1 MRPPVAAGPILRQC
15 SDDSRPGST
24 GAGAGAA
31 ETVTSARVM
40 DPEKRATRIRRLSY
54 DPRIMPRTILAA
66 ALALTIA
73 DAARGADANCDRL
86 RSLKI
91 PNATITAA
99 DSVAAGAFAPP
110 TAARGGAPP
119 EAGRAFADLP
129 AFCRVA
135 TTLTPSSDSD
145 IKVEVWLPA
154 TGWNRKFL
162 AVGNGGWS
170 GAIVYPALASS
181 LRRGYATASTDTGHA
196 GGSGSF
202 ALGHPEKLTDFAY
215 RAVHEMTVEAKAIVE
230 AYYGAAPRVSYWAG
244 CSSGGKQGLK
254 EAQKYPNDYDG
265 IVAGAPANF
274 WTHLV
279 TQSLWVAQATLKDP
293 ASLIPREKF
302 EAINKA
308 ALAACDADDGVK
320 DGLIENPARCTFDP
334 GSIQCPAAD
343 GPGCLTAPQVE
354 AARKI
359 YAPAKNPRTGAVIFP
374 GLARG
379 SELGWPALAGGPR
392 PMSIAEDHY
401 QYVVFKNAE
410 RDFRSL
416 DFDKDVAL
424 ADALDAG
431 AINATD
437 PDLSAF
443 AAHGGKLILYHGWN
457 DQLIAPQNTIDY
469 YTSVRNKIGAAQ
481 TDTFVR
487 LFMAPGM
494 MHCAGGPGP
503 NTFDSQTAIE
513 QWVERGVAP
522 AQLVASHSS
531 NGAVDRTRPLC
542 AYRNVAV
549 YKGQGDVND

>member
-1 MRPPVAAGPILRQC
+1 MRGVMIRTLLATTGIL
-15 SDDSRPGST
+15 
-24 GAGAGAA
+24 
-31 ETVTSARVM
+31 
-40 DPEKRATRIRRLSY
+40 
-54 DPRIMPRTILAA
+54 LAA
-66 ALALTIA
+66 VHATA
-73 DAARGADANCDRL
+73 ADANCERI
-86 RSLKI
+86 RSLKL
-91 PNATITAA
+91 PNATITTA
-99 DSVAAGAFAPP
+99 DAVAAGAFAPP
-110 TAARGGAPP
+110 AAPAGGRGAPGGD
-119 EAGRAFADLP
+119 GRAYAELP

-135 TTLTPSSDSD
+135 ATLTPSSDSD
-145 IKVEVWLPA
+145 IRIEVWLPA
-154 TGWNRKFL
+154 ADWNRKFL

-170 GAIVYPALASS
+170 GNIAYAALASS
-181 LRRGYATASTDTGHA
+181 LKRGYATASTDTGHV

-215 RAVHEMTVEAKAIVE
+215 RAVHEMTVKAKSIIE
-230 AYYGAAPRVSYWAG
+230 AYYTAAPRLSYWSG

-265 IVAGAPANF
+265 IVAGAPANY
-274 WTHLV
+274 WTHLI

-302 EAINKA
+302 EALNRA
-308 ALAACDADDGVK
+308 ALAACDANDGVK

-334 GSIQCPAAD
+334 GSIQCSGAD

-392 PMSIAEDHY
+392 PLSIADDHY
-401 QYVVFKNAE
+401 KYVVFKNPDWDYRA
-410 RDFRSL
+410 L

-424 ADALDAG
+424 ADATDAG

-469 YTSVRNKIGAAQ
+469 YTSVRNKLGAAQ
-481 TDTFVR
+481 TEQFAR

-503 NTFDSQTAIE
+503 NTFDSQGAIE
-513 QWVERGVAP
+513 RWVEQGTAP
-522 AQLVASHSS
+522 ERLLATHSAG
-531 NGAVDRTRPLC
+531 GAVDRTRPLC
-542 AYRNVAV
+542 AYPKLAV
-549 YKGQGDVND
+549 YKSSGDVNDAANFECKAQ